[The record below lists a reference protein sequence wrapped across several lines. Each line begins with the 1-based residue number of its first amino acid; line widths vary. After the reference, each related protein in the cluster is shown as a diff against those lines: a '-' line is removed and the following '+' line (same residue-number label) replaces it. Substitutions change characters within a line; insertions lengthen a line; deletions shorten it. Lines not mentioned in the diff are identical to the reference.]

1 MRYRLIPAAALL
13 ALAVSADATDLS
25 YDYAE
30 LRWVD
35 TELDVGPGDIDG
47 DGFQLGGSY
56 QVADQWLVVA
66 DFTALDYDFSI
77 DFTSVAIGAGYLIRY
92 DERFDLVGY
101 AKLIRAS
108 IDTPGGD
115 DDENGYS
122 ISVGTRAKPLDN
134 VELRGFLNHVDVD
147 ERDTFI
153 ELGADYYFDPR
164 ISAGATLQFAG
175 DADTLTLG
183 VRWFFGK

>member
-1 MRYRLIPAAALL
+1 MLRKTMAGAALIALAAA
-13 ALAVSADATDLS
+13 AGATDLS

-35 TELDVGPGDIDG
+35 TEIESVDG

-56 QVADQWLVVA
+56 EVAEQWLVVA
-66 DFTALDYDFSI
+66 DLTAVDFDFNI
-77 DFTSVAIGAGYLIRY
+77 DITTFSVGAGYVVRY

-101 AKLIRAS
+101 ARLIRANA
-108 IDTPGGD
+108 DGPGGD
-115 DDENGYS
+115 NNENGYS
-122 ISVGTRAKPLDN
+122 IAAGTRAKPIEN
-134 VELRGFLNHVDVD
+134 VELRAFLNHVDVF

-153 ELGADYYFDPR
+153 ELGGDYYFDPR
-164 ISAGATLQFAG
+164 FSVGATLQFAG

-183 VRWFFGK
+183 IRWFFGE